1 MTQNRVLYLAGSGMI
16 TAIGGSTEMVW
27 AAAGAQISRY
37 ATSSYF
43 TGERRLIVQAL
54 VPDEALPL
62 LPTLL
67 ERYPELTLR
76 EQRMLAMSTVAAA
89 QALRPVSTGSP
100 IPLLYAGP
108 EVYPGVATGLSDAF
122 LPALYEQ
129 LAPGAIDA
137 RRSRAVSV
145 GRPGAIEAIK
155 LAFHYAYDIGHNAVL
170 VGGADS
176 YQFSPLL
183 AMLDGQK
190 RLAAQHLRP
199 HSGSDAFAPGEAAG
213 YLCLTPDPE
222 KALIQN
228 GRRVALTEP
237 GFGYESGHW
246 FSDKPYR
253 GEGLD
258 QAFKQALAGR
268 PTQRTIKN
276 IYSSANGERF
286 WGKELGVALTR
297 NHHLFDD
304 PKVHHPAEYYGDI
317 GAATGAV
324 LVALAGQTA
333 LSLPGDDTHLIYGSA
348 DQSYRGAIYLQAE
361 GVAA

>member
-1 MTQNRVLYLAGSGMI
+1 MTQRRVLYLAGSGMI
-16 TAIGGSTEMVW
+16 TAIGSSTEMVW
-27 AAAGAQISRY
+27 AAAGAQVSRY
-37 ATSSYF
+37 AASSYF
-43 TGERRLIVQAL
+43 TRERKLIIQAL

-62 LPTLL
+62 LPTIL
-67 ERYPELTLR
+67 EQYPALTLR
-76 EQRMLAMSTVAAA
+76 EQRMLAMSAVAVV
-89 QALRPVSTGSP
+89 QALTCVSTGAP
-100 IPLLYAGP
+100 VPLLYAGP
-108 EVYPGVATGLSDAF
+108 EVYPGLSSGLSDAF
-122 LPALYEQ
+122 LPALYDQ
-129 LAPGAIDA
+129 LSPAAIDA
-137 RRSRAVSV
+137 QRSRSVSV
-145 GRPGAIEAIK
+145 GRPGVIEAIK
-155 LAFHYAYDIGHNAVL
+155 LAFHYAYDIGHNFVL

-176 YQFSPLL
+176 YQLSPLL
-183 AMLDGQK
+183 AMLDDQK
-190 RLAAQHLRP
+190 RLAAQNLRP
-199 HSGSDAFAPGEAAG
+199 HPGSDAFAPGEAAG
-213 YLCLTPDPE
+213 YLCLTPDPAR
-222 KALIQN
+222 ALIQN
-228 GRRVALTEP
+228 GRRIALTEP

-268 PTQRTIKN
+268 ARQRIIKN
-276 IYSSANGERF
+276 IYSSANGERY

-333 LSLPGDDTHLIYGSA
+333 MNIPGDDTHLIYGSA
-348 DQSYRGAIYLQAE
+348 DQSYRGAICLQAE